1 MAKYI
6 GFLTSGGDCPG
17 LNAAIRAIGK
27 TAPSSHG
34 MEVIGFREGY
44 STIII
49 DKIL

>member
-6 GFLTSGGDCPG
+6 GLLTSGGDCPG
-17 LNAAIRAIGK
+17 LNAARAIGK
-27 TAPSSHG
+27 SATSARG

-44 STIII
+44 SKIII